1 MNLSAKVNVFLTPPN
16 REGTI
21 NWYRNTHR
29 PPGRAWPCFQGM
41 EEAMT
46 KKVKRSVA
54 PFYLVA
60 ALWLVW
66 ALILPLYRPL
76 DYILAAVASVIVFI
90 VGKAIWPDKA
100 YQIADPAGEKK
111 EPEKQAPPK
120 AEKAQSQPQPPKEE
134 KKSTG
139 DPEPDNLLKQRD
151 MALSEMRR
159 LNDSI
164 EDEKL
169 SAQIDHLEA
178 TTKKIFDLV
187 AEKPAKKSQISRF
200 MNYYLP
206 TTLKLLNAYDRMDAA
221 GVSGTNIDGTMG
233 RIEQIMD
240 TVVSAFDRQLDAL
253 FGDEALDISTDITVL
268 ENLLAQEGLSG
279 DQMTA
284 QS

>member
-1 MNLSAKVNVFLTPPN
+1 
-16 REGTI
+16 
-21 NWYRNTHR
+21 
-29 PPGRAWPCFQGM
+29 
-41 EEAMT
+41 MT

-90 VGKAIWPDKA
+90 IGKAIWPDKA
-100 YQIADPAGEKK
+100 YQIADPEGEKQ

-120 AEKAQSQPQPPKEE
+120 EEKVQSQPQPQKEE

-139 DPEPDNLLKQRD
+139 DPELDNLLKQRD

-206 TTLKLLNAYDRMDAA
+206 TTLKLLNAYDRMDDA
-221 GVSGTNIDGTMG
+221 GVAGANIDGTMG
-233 RIEQIMD
+233 KIEAMLD
-240 TVVSAFDRQLDAL
+240 TVVLAYDKQLDAL
-253 FGDEALDISTDITVL
+253 FADEALDISTDITVMEQML
-268 ENLLAQEGLSG
+268 SQEGLG
-279 DQMTA
+279 GTQLGR
-284 QS
+284 

>member
-1 MNLSAKVNVFLTPPN
+1 
-16 REGTI
+16 
-21 NWYRNTHR
+21 
-29 PPGRAWPCFQGM
+29 
-41 EEAMT
+41 MT

-60 ALWLVW
+60 ALWLAW

-120 AEKAQSQPQPPKEE
+120 EEKVQSQPQPQKEE

-139 DPEPDNLLKQRD
+139 DPELDNLLKQRD
-151 MALSEMRR
+151 LALAEMRR
-159 LNDSI
+159 LNATI

-178 TTKKIFDLV
+178 TTRKIFDLV

-206 TTLKLLNAYDRMDAA
+206 TTLKLLNAYDRMDAV

-233 RIEQIMD
+233 KIEQMMD

>member
-1 MNLSAKVNVFLTPPN
+1 
-16 REGTI
+16 
-21 NWYRNTHR
+21 
-29 PPGRAWPCFQGM
+29 
-41 EEAMT
+41 MT

-60 ALWLVW
+60 ALWLAW
-66 ALILPLYRPL
+66 ALLLPLYRPL
-76 DYILAAVASVIVFI
+76 DYVLAAAASVAVFI
-90 VGKAIWPDKA
+90 LGKAIWPDKI
-100 YQIADPAGEKK
+100 YQIADPEAEQKS
-111 EPEKQAPPK
+111 EKQEPPK
-120 AEKAQSQPQPPKEE
+120 AEQPQTQPPKAE

-139 DPEPDNLLKQRD
+139 DPELDNLLRQRD

-164 EDEKL
+164 QDEKL

-178 TTKKIFDLV
+178 TTRKIFDLV

>member
-139 DPEPDNLLKQRD
+139 DPELDNLLKQRD

>member
-90 VGKAIWPDKA
+90 IGKAIWPDKA
-100 YQIADPAGEKK
+100 YQIADPEGEKR
-111 EPEKQAPPK
+111 EPEKQAPP
-120 AEKAQSQPQPPKEE
+120 
-134 KKSTG
+134 
-139 DPEPDNLLKQRD
+139 
-151 MALSEMRR
+151 
-159 LNDSI
+159 
-164 EDEKL
+164 
-169 SAQIDHLEA
+169 
-178 TTKKIFDLV
+178 
-187 AEKPAKKSQISRF
+187 
-200 MNYYLP
+200 
-206 TTLKLLNAYDRMDAA
+206 
-221 GVSGTNIDGTMG
+221 
-233 RIEQIMD
+233 
-240 TVVSAFDRQLDAL
+240 
-253 FGDEALDISTDITVL
+253 
-268 ENLLAQEGLSG
+268 
-279 DQMTA
+279 
-284 QS
+284 

>member
-1 MNLSAKVNVFLTPPN
+1 MPERTYQRGKIRSISLTGLKQSFFAPDFGEKRGCPVAK
-16 REGTI
+16 
-21 NWYRNTHR
+21 
-29 PPGRAWPCFQGM
+29 GM
-41 EEAMT
+41 EEIMT

-60 ALWLVW
+60 ALWLAW
-66 ALILPLYRPL
+66 ALLLPLYRPL
-76 DYILAAVASVIVFI
+76 DYVLAAVASVVAFI
-90 VGKAIWPDKA
+90 IGKAIWPDKT
-100 YQIADPAGEKK
+100 YQIADPEAEKKATEKK
-111 EPEKQAPPK
+111 EPPKKEQAQTPPEPK
-120 AEKAQSQPQPPKEE
+120 AERQ
-134 KKSTG
+134 STG
-139 DPEPDNLLKQRD
+139 DPELDGLLKQRD

-164 EDEKL
+164 QDEKL

-187 AEKPAKKSQISRF
+187 VEKPAKKSQISRF

-206 TTLKLLNAYDRMDAA
+206 TTLKLLNAYDRMGSA

-233 RIEQIMD
+233 RIEQSMD

>member
-100 YQIADPAGEKK
+100 YQIADPEGEKK
-111 EPEKQAPPK
+111 EPEKKAPPK
-120 AEKAQSQPQPPKEE
+120 EEKVQSQPQPPKEE

-139 DPEPDNLLKQRD
+139 DPELDNLLKQRD

-178 TTKKIFDLV
+178 TTKRIFDLV

>member
-100 YQIADPAGEKK
+100 YQIADPEGEKK

-120 AEKAQSQPQPPKEE
+120 EEKVQSQPQPPKEE

-139 DPEPDNLLKQRD
+139 DPELDNLLKQRD

-178 TTKKIFDLV
+178 TTKRIFDLV

>member
-1 MNLSAKVNVFLTPPN
+1 
-16 REGTI
+16 
-21 NWYRNTHR
+21 
-29 PPGRAWPCFQGM
+29 
-41 EEAMT
+41 MT

-60 ALWLVW
+60 ALWLAW
-66 ALILPLYRPL
+66 ALLLPLYRPL
-76 DYILAAVASVIVFI
+76 DYVLAAVASVVVFI
-90 VGKAIWPDKA
+90 LGKAIWPDKT
-100 YQIADPAGEKK
+100 YQIADQ
-111 EPEKQAPPK
+111 EPEKQEPPK
-120 AEKAQSQPQPPKEE
+120 EEKVQSQPQPQKEE

-139 DPEPDNLLKQRD
+139 DPELDDLIKQRD

-178 TTKKIFDLV
+178 TTRKIFDLV
-187 AEKPAKKSQISRF
+187 VEKPAKKSQISRF

-233 RIEQIMD
+233 RIEQIMN

>member
-1 MNLSAKVNVFLTPPN
+1 
-16 REGTI
+16 
-21 NWYRNTHR
+21 
-29 PPGRAWPCFQGM
+29 
-41 EEAMT
+41 MT
-46 KKVKRSVA
+46 RKVKRSVV

-60 ALWLVW
+60 ALWLAW
-66 ALILPLYRPL
+66 ALLLPLYRPL
-76 DYILAAVASVIVFI
+76 DYILAAVVSVIVFI

-100 YQIADPAGEKK
+100 YQIADPEREK
-111 EPEKQAPPK
+111 EPEKKPEKKEQPK
-120 AEKAQSQPQPPKEE
+120 AEKVQPDPQPQKEE

-139 DPEPDNLLKQRD
+139 DPELDNLLKQRD

-178 TTKKIFDLV
+178 TTRKIFDLV

-206 TTLKLLNAYDRMDAA
+206 TTLKLLNAYDRMDAV

-233 RIEQIMD
+233 KIEQMMD

>member
-1 MNLSAKVNVFLTPPN
+1 
-16 REGTI
+16 
-21 NWYRNTHR
+21 
-29 PPGRAWPCFQGM
+29 
-41 EEAMT
+41 MT

-60 ALWLVW
+60 ALWLAW
-66 ALILPLYRPL
+66 ALLLPLYRPL
-76 DYILAAVASVIVFI
+76 DYVLAAAASVAVFI
-90 VGKAIWPDKA
+90 LGKAIWPDKI
-100 YQIADPAGEKK
+100 YQIADPEAEQKS
-111 EPEKQAPPK
+111 EKQEPPK
-120 AEKAQSQPQPPKEE
+120 AEQPQTQPPKAE

-139 DPEPDNLLKQRD
+139 DPELDNLLRQRD

-178 TTKKIFDLV
+178 TTRKIFDLV

>member
-16 REGTI
+16 REDTI

-60 ALWLVW
+60 ALWLAW

-100 YQIADPAGEKK
+100 YQIADPEGEKK
-111 EPEKQAPPK
+111 EPEKKAPPRE
-120 AEKAQSQPQPPKEE
+120 EKVQSQPQPPKEE

-139 DPEPDNLLKQRD
+139 DPEMDNLLKQRD

>member
-60 ALWLVW
+60 ALWLAW

-100 YQIADPAGEKK
+100 YQIADPEGEKK

-120 AEKAQSQPQPPKEE
+120 EEKAQSQPQPQKEE

-139 DPEPDNLLKQRD
+139 DPELDNLLKQRD

-279 DQMTA
+279 DRLTA

>member
-1 MNLSAKVNVFLTPPN
+1 
-16 REGTI
+16 
-21 NWYRNTHR
+21 
-29 PPGRAWPCFQGM
+29 
-41 EEAMT
+41 MT

-66 ALILPLYRPL
+66 ALVLPLYRPL
-76 DYILAAVASVIVFI
+76 DYVMAAVASVIAFV
-90 VGKAIWPDKA
+90 VGKAVWPDRT

-111 EPEKQAPPK
+111 EPEKQAPPRE
-120 AEKAQSQPQPPKEE
+120 EKAQEAPQPKAE

-139 DPEPDNLLKQRD
+139 DPELDELLRQRD
-151 MALSEMRR
+151 MALSEMGR

-164 EDEKL
+164 KDEKL

-187 AEKPAKKSQISRF
+187 AEKPAKKSQITRF

-221 GVSGTNIDGTMG
+221 GVSGTNIDGTMS

-279 DQMTA
+279 DHLTA

>member
-1 MNLSAKVNVFLTPPN
+1 
-16 REGTI
+16 
-21 NWYRNTHR
+21 
-29 PPGRAWPCFQGM
+29 
-41 EEAMT
+41 MT

-60 ALWLVW
+60 ALWLAW

-100 YQIADPAGEKK
+100 YQIADPEGEKK
-111 EPEKQAPPK
+111 EPEKKAPPRE
-120 AEKAQSQPQPPKEE
+120 EKVQSQPQPPKEE

-139 DPEPDNLLKQRD
+139 DPELDNLLKQRD

>member
-1 MNLSAKVNVFLTPPN
+1 
-16 REGTI
+16 
-21 NWYRNTHR
+21 
-29 PPGRAWPCFQGM
+29 
-41 EEAMT
+41 MT

-100 YQIADPAGEKK
+100 YQIADPEGEKK

-120 AEKAQSQPQPPKEE
+120 EEKVQSQPQPPKEE

-139 DPEPDNLLKQRD
+139 DPELDNLLKQRD

-178 TTKKIFDLV
+178 TTKRIFDLV

>member
-90 VGKAIWPDKA
+90 IGKAIWPDKA
-100 YQIADPAGEKK
+100 YQIADPEGEKK

-120 AEKAQSQPQPPKEE
+120 EEKVQSQPQPKKEE

-139 DPEPDNLLKQRD
+139 DPELDNLLKQRD

>member
-90 VGKAIWPDKA
+90 IGKAIWPDKA
-100 YQIADPAGEKK
+100 YQIADPEGEKR

-120 AEKAQSQPQPPKEE
+120 EEKVQSQPQPKKEE

-139 DPEPDNLLKQRD
+139 DPELDNLLKQRD

>member
-1 MNLSAKVNVFLTPPN
+1 
-16 REGTI
+16 
-21 NWYRNTHR
+21 
-29 PPGRAWPCFQGM
+29 
-41 EEAMT
+41 MT

-90 VGKAIWPDKA
+90 IGKAIWPDKA
-100 YQIADPAGEKK
+100 YQIADPEGEKK
-111 EPEKQAPPK
+111 EPEKKAPPK
-120 AEKAQSQPQPPKEE
+120 EEKVQSQPQPKKEE

-139 DPEPDNLLKQRD
+139 DPELDNLLKQLD

-169 SAQIDHLEA
+169 SAQIDHLED